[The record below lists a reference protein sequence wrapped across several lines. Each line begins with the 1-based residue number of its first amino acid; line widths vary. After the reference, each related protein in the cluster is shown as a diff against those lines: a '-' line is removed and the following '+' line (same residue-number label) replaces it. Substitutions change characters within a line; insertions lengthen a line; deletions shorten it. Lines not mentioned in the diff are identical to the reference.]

1 MKISKKSLLL
11 SIEEAVN
18 QIKFT
23 ELNTRFLT
31 EDSRKILFA
40 FDLDD
45 TLIKTD
51 SSVIIR
57 NGELVKKISPAE
69 YAIYEPQ
76 PGDEFDFTEF
86 KRIKNPETLK
96 STFDLFSK
104 VLTTSNRVQNAKTII
119 LTARSQEI
127 SQDLEAFLQ
136 SKGLTG
142 VELFAVGS
150 SDPKAKSDVIQ
161 DFIDQGYNTIRF
173 YDDSPKNVA
182 AVKALGATN
191 PKADIMAKLIK
202 HNVDE
207 NVDRIP
213 GGLSQ
218 GKTLTD
224 LVAKLDPKGYFF
236 NDQLLNALRKELI
249 KGIEVELEHT
259 SDLRIAK
266 EIALDHL
273 FEDPRYY
280 TKLAKANL
288 EENTKTTFT
297 NPNFETE
304 WDEAKRYPEFKEM
317 GKEAWIKLANQ
328 GKSVSYNSIKDV
340 LGNVD
345 LEFDQLEEPKKQR
358 FQKALKDGKVEMPI
372 AVKFSNDDYDLVAGN
387 TRLAGMVANDIPAN
401 IWIVDLS

>member
-1 MKISKKSLLL
+1 MKISKKQLSLF
-11 SIEEAVN
+11 IFEA
-18 QIKFT
+18 IKEIGFIKPKPKQQM
-23 ELNTRFLT
+23 E
-31 EDSRKILFA
+31 K
-40 FDLDD
+40 DD
-45 TLIKTD
+45 T
-51 SSVIIR
+51 
-57 NGELVKKISPAE
+57 
-69 YAIYEPQ
+69 
-76 PGDEFDFTEF
+76 
-86 KRIKNPETLK
+86 
-96 STFDLFSK
+96 
-104 VLTTSNRVQNAKTII
+104 
-119 LTARSQEI
+119 
-127 SQDLEAFLQ
+127 
-136 SKGLTG
+136 
-142 VELFAVGS
+142 
-150 SDPKAKSDVIQ
+150 
-161 DFIDQGYNTIRF
+161 
-173 YDDSPKNVA
+173 
-182 AVKALGATN
+182 
-191 PKADIMAKLIK
+191 
-202 HNVDE
+202 
-207 NVDRIP
+207 IP
-213 GGLSQ
+213 GGLAQ

-280 TKLAKANL
+280 TRLAKANL

-328 GKSVSYNSIKDV
+328 GKSVSYDSIKDV

-345 LEFDQLEEPKKQR
+345 LNFDELEEPKKQR

-387 TRLAGMVANDIPAN
+387 TRLAGMVANEIPAN